1 MAENPLSSS
10 TGERK
15 VIVDL
20 LIGNKEQCA
29 VNTYA
34 VEAITCLPTEI
45 REKIE
50 YREWSVLNEE
60 GRRKK
65 GELKARVIPTLA
77 LDGEICFEGVL
88 PPLEELEEAI
98 RSRLPSQAQP

>member
-1 MAENPLSSS
+1 MSAK
-10 TGERK
+10 K

-29 VNTYA
+29 VNTYV
-34 VEAITCLPTEI
+34 VEAIACLPAEI
-45 REKIE
+45 QERIE
-50 YREWSVLNEE
+50 YREWSVLQEE

-77 LDGEICFEGVL
+77 LDGELCFEGVL
-88 PPLEELEEAI
+88 PSMEELEEAI
-98 RSRLPSQAQP
+98 RCRLPGPGQP